1 MEIRNLSEKERIE
14 ARRLHRYAFGEWS
27 DKEVKDEEITYL
39 DPAQTIGLFDD
50 AGTLI
55 STVAVI
61 DFKQC
66 IRGVSKRMGGIAEV
80 STYPEGRY
88 QGNIRKLMQY
98 AFNQMQQNGFSVSML
113 APFKDSY
120 YEKFDYAKANAPYI
134 VGAPQLAI
142 RHYLSIDP
150 GSDWVIE
157 RHRAQDV
164 QKEYTEYFN
173 RFPFPSYHGFVIF
186 TELKPKIWKDRCKDS
201 LVVFVKRNGKTEG
214 MSRYRIQRKD
224 PRDESTQELHI
235 IDFYWNS
242 LPAQSVLLNFF
253 ARHVDQISKV
263 WIHAPFDTMVEHWF
277 KDDVIE
283 IKRHMPWMVR
293 VIDVEQ
299 ALKDLPAKG
308 EDEFRI
314 RITDKMCEWN
324 NQIFVLRSEK
334 DLLQVRPASG
344 NPSAVITIKGL
355 SALVY
360 GSQSLEE
367 LEYLGLLQ
375 IKEEWVKHA
384 LQRWFTQLPIY
395 STIYF

>member
-1 MEIRNLSEKERIE
+1 MEIRNLTEKERTE
-14 ARRLHRYAFGEWS
+14 ARMLHRYAFGEWS
-27 DKEVKDEEITYL
+27 DKEVKDDEMTYL
-39 DPAQTIGLFDD
+39 DPTQTIGLFDD
-50 AGTLI
+50 TATLI

-88 QGNIRKLMQY
+88 QGNIQKLMQY
-98 AFNQMQQNGFSVSML
+98 AFNQMQENGFSVSML

-120 YEKFDYAKANAPYI
+120 YEKFDYTKANAPYL

-164 QKEYTEYFN
+164 QKQYTEYFN
-173 RFPFPSYHGFVIF
+173 RVPFTKYHGFVTF
-186 TELKPKIWKDRCKDS
+186 TKLKPKIWKDRSKDS
-201 LVVFVKRNGKTEG
+201 LVVFVKRNGNTEG
-214 MSRYRIQRKD
+214 MSRYRILRKD
-224 PRDESTQELHI
+224 PRDEATQELHI
-235 IDFYWNS
+235 VDFYSNS
-242 LPAQSVLLNFF
+242 LTAQLILFNFF
-253 ARHVDQISKV
+253 AKHTDQINKV

-277 KDDVIE
+277 KDDIIE
-283 IKRHMPWMVR
+283 IKRYMPWMVR

-299 ALKDLPAKG
+299 ALTGLPAKG

-314 RITDKMCEWN
+314 RVTDKMCEWN
-324 NQIFVLRSEK
+324 NQIFALRSKNES
-334 DLLQVRPASG
+334 LQAHQASG
-344 NPSAVITIKGL
+344 NPAATMTIKGL

-360 GSQSLEE
+360 GTQSIEE
-367 LEYLGLLQ
+367 LEHLNLLQ
-375 IKEEWVKHA
+375 IKEEWVKHT

-395 STIYF
+395 STVYF